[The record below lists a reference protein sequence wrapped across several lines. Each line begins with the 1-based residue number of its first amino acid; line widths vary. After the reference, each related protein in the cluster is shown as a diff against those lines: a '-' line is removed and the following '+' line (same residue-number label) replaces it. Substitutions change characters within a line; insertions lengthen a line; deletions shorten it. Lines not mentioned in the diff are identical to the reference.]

1 MLPKNCTYIST
12 ASNTLPEEKVQTLNY
27 QISNIK
33 LLTNYQIID
42 KSAQVKLLREVFMKE
57 LY

>member
-12 ASNTLPEEKVQTLNY
+12 VSNTLPEEKVQTLNY